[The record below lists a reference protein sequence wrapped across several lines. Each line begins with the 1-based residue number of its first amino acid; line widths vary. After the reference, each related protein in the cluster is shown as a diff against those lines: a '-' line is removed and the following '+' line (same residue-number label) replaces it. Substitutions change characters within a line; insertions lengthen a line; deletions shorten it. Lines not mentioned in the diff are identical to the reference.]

1 MIADTTKIHAYDSNT
16 ALEDDRRKTQSSN
29 FLYKSFWKSVMPWQF
44 KIKLF

>member
-1 MIADTTKIHAYDSNT
+1 MIADTTKIYAYDNNT
-16 ALEDDRRKTQSSN
+16 ALEEEWQDKNSN